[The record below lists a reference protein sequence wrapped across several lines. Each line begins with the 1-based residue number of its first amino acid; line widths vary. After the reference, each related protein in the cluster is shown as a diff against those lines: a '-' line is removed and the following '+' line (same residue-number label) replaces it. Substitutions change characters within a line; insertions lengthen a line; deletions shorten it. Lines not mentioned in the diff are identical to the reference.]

1 MKIRILI
8 FGQLKDI
15 IQADELWMEDLH
27 HSDELISLLQ
37 QKFPGIQNLQFK
49 MAVNKK
55 MVHQS
60 VKLQEQDVIALLPA
74 FSGG

>member
-1 MKIRILI
+1 MKIRILL

-37 QKFPGIQNLQFK
+37 QQFPGIQNFQFK

-60 VKLQEQDVIALLPA
+60 VELQDQDVIALLPA

>member
-15 IQADELWMEDLH
+15 IQSDELWMEDLH